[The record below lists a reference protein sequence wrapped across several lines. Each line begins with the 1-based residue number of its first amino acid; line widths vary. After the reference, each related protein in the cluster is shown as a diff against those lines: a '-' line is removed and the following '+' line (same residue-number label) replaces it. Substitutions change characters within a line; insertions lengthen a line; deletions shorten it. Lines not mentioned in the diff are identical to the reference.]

1 MFNVRWLQSE
11 AFFHRNSTTRQVDAN
26 LMINLHEALCGGC
39 QTNFILSLTRF
50 GSKLLESCYFVPRLH
65 QKLLQLSVFS
75 WSRRFLRIDIRKFKG
90 QICGQESGAGRGP
103 GTKLPT
109 KMECFIRLM
118 AALWLSSVFLLFSC
132 THAAS
137 KPNIGN
143 LILLLYASLWGGGA
157 GLP

>member
-1 MFNVRWLQSE
+1 MHI
-11 AFFHRNSTTRQVDAN
+11 AFIYQF
-26 LMINLHEALCGGC
+26 
-39 QTNFILSLTRF
+39 
-50 GSKLLESCYFVPRLH
+50 LLRE
-65 QKLLQLSVFS
+65 
-75 WSRRFLRIDIRKFKG
+75 FKG
-90 QICGQESGAGRGP
+90 QICGQESGLESGAGKGL

-157 GLP
+157 ILPW